1 MTMTRAE
8 VQDAADK
15 AFGQSDLAPD
25 AAQSWALIAE
35 MGWLMMGVP
44 EDLGGLGLGREA
56 AGVIHQGVG
65 KALVPGPVLA
75 QMLTIEAL
83 AAADDLAERDALIA
97 DAMAGE
103 VMTA

>member
-25 AAQSWALIAE
+25 AAHSWALIAE

-44 EDLGGLGLGREA
+44 EELGGLGLGREA

-83 AAADDLAERDALIA
+83 AKWIHPELFADRQHA
-97 DAMAGE
+97 
-103 VMTA
+103 